1 MVTASQWYSEF
12 YKAYYKDGKIQ
23 ALENKTKLTDSQ
35 WTDGFRE
42 FLRRLAGS
50 LGYEVV
56 TEHKAHG
63 GQRFDQTWSKPGE
76 TIAIEY
82 ENDYTTILSE
92 VKKLCSTNSRLR
104 VLITYCPERNFL
116 SEILNIAQHTIAPE
130 IDKRLGDF
138 SGEFLLIAGGYEW
151 NDWSAIR
158 MVLKAQL
165 DPIRL

>member
-1 MVTASQWYSEF
+1 MVTASQWYSQF
-12 YKAYYKDGKIQ
+12 YRAYGKDAKIQ
-23 ALENKTKLTDSQ
+23 ALENKARLTDSQ
-35 WTDGFRE
+35 WTDGLRE
-42 FLRRLAGS
+42 FLRRLAAD
-50 LGYEVV
+50 LEYEVL

-63 GQRFDQTWSKPGE
+63 GQRFDQSWSKPGE

-82 ENDYTTILSE
+82 ENDYTSILTE

-104 VLITYCPERNFL
+104 VLITYCPEKNFVP
-116 SEILNIAQHTIAPE
+116 EILNIAQNVIAPE

-138 SGEFLLIAGGYEW
+138 SGEFLLIASGYEW

-158 MVLKAQL
+158 MVLKAQA